1 MDSLVDV
8 GFVQPGINIFRRPT
22 MLHPFGPFFADCIPI
37 TLVSATPIAIV
48 ISVIVILC
56 ISAILWLLSFILV
69 SICITMIAL
78 IPLALTMRHCILL
91 CIMSLQLKVLFMES
105 YSVAR
110 RIASTNNE
118 LHILNASQELVA
130 NGIANL
136 LGSVSSAYPVSGSF
150 SRSSLNQGMHVLF
163 TFLLPVS
170 NSLFLFLSLS
180 FTHLYTYTHIHT
192 LPLFLTHSL
201 SIIICVCGAH
211 VCYITLHIVLKCMCC
226 NSSTSYKFLIIP
238 RLLLVWI
245 SPYPA
250 FPLLL
255 LFCPS
260 SLLFFQ

>member
-1 MDSLVDV
+1 
-8 GFVQPGINIFRRPT
+8 
-22 MLHPFGPFFADCIPI
+22 
-37 TLVSATPIAIV
+37 
-48 ISVIVILC
+48 
-56 ISAILWLLSFILV
+56 
-69 SICITMIAL
+69 MIAL

-170 NSLFLFLSLS
+170 NSLFLFLSLFHTLIHLHS
-180 FTHLYTYTHIHT
+180 HTHTSSLSHTFSLYYYLRVWCTCLLHHFTH
-192 LPLFLTHSL
+192 
-201 SIIICVCGAH
+201 SIEM
-211 VCYITLHIVLKCMCC
+211 YVLQ
-226 NSSTSYKFLIIP
+226 
-238 RLLLVWI
+238 
-245 SPYPA
+245 
-250 FPLLL
+250 
-255 LFCPS
+255 
-260 SLLFFQ
+260 FFYFI